1 MNTTPNSS
9 WFYAQNGAR
18 KGPVPFSTLQDLFQ
32 QGLSPSS
39 LVWTEGMEQWIPAS
53 SIPELIN
60 SGPVS
65 PYAPPVTDIVPADA
79 QSGFDMNLPQL
90 PVPLDIGFCFRQGW
104 KCTLAN
110 FGQIFLFGLCYI
122 LISIVLT
129 TVITVITTAIDDPA
143 ITETGGGA
151 VTLLLN
157 LVERIISIFLSL
169 GAIRYGHRLLN
180 GDNPPISE
188 LFSQGSKLVNA
199 ILASILFYLM
209 LFVGLVLL
217 IVPGIIVA
225 IRFGFFL
232 QAVVEKGLGPFD
244 ALKYSWKLT
253 KKNGFS
259 LFGFYLLGFLIVLVG
274 LFAFFVGLL
283 WAIPTTW
290 LASLIA
296 FRYLH
301 NGPNSVK
308 ILP

>member
-18 KGPVPFSTLQDLFQ
+18 KGPVPFLTLQDLFQ

-110 FGQIFLFGLCYI
+110 FG
-122 LISIVLT
+122 
-129 TVITVITTAIDDPA
+129 
-143 ITETGGGA
+143 
-151 VTLLLN
+151 
-157 LVERIISIFLSL
+157 
-169 GAIRYGHRLLN
+169 
-180 GDNPPISE
+180 
-188 LFSQGSKLVNA
+188 
-199 ILASILFYLM
+199 
-209 LFVGLVLL
+209 
-217 IVPGIIVA
+217 
-225 IRFGFFL
+225 RFGFFL

-253 KKNGFS
+253 KKNGFFPLRFLS
-259 LFGFYLLGFLIVLVG
+259 SRFPDRLGGPVCLLCWSPLGYSND
-274 LFAFFVGLL
+274 
-283 WAIPTTW
+283 
-290 LASLIA
+290 LAGVSDC
-296 FRYLH
+296 
-301 NGPNSVK
+301 
-308 ILP
+308 LPLPSQRTE

>member
-18 KGPVPFSTLQDLFQ
+18 KGPVPFLTLQDLFQ

-53 SIPELIN
+53 SIPEVIN

-110 FGQIFLFGLCYI
+110 FG
-122 LISIVLT
+122 
-129 TVITVITTAIDDPA
+129 
-143 ITETGGGA
+143 
-151 VTLLLN
+151 
-157 LVERIISIFLSL
+157 
-169 GAIRYGHRLLN
+169 
-180 GDNPPISE
+180 
-188 LFSQGSKLVNA
+188 
-199 ILASILFYLM
+199 
-209 LFVGLVLL
+209 
-217 IVPGIIVA
+217 
-225 IRFGFFL
+225 RFGFFL

>member
-1 MNTTPNSS
+1 MNTTLNSS

-90 PVPLDIGFCFRQGW
+90 PVPLDIGF
-104 KCTLAN
+104 
-110 FGQIFLFGLCYI
+110 
-122 LISIVLT
+122 
-129 TVITVITTAIDDPA
+129 
-143 ITETGGGA
+143 
-151 VTLLLN
+151 
-157 LVERIISIFLSL
+157 
-169 GAIRYGHRLLN
+169 
-180 GDNPPISE
+180 
-188 LFSQGSKLVNA
+188 
-199 ILASILFYLM
+199 
-209 LFVGLVLL
+209 
-217 IVPGIIVA
+217 
-225 IRFGFFL
+225 
-232 QAVVEKGLGPFD
+232 
-244 ALKYSWKLT
+244 
-253 KKNGFS
+253 
-259 LFGFYLLGFLIVLVG
+259 YLLGFLIVLVG